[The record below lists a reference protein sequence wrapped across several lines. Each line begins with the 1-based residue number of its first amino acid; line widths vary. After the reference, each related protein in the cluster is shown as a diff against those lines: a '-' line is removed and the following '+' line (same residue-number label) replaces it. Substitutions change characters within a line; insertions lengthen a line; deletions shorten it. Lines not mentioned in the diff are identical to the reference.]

1 MNLENHQTQ
10 ILCNRTGKGGKPE
23 HFDNVNHLVITDHC
37 QAVPLNKNTTKP
49 KEDRVSGYVALT
61 RELKGIWKS
70 ATRETW
76 SPASGGWQFPCT
88 ASEKLPTPHA
98 Y

>member
-23 HFDNVNHLVITDHC
+23 RFDNVNHLVITDHC

-70 ATRETW
+70 ATREM
-76 SPASGGWQFPCT
+76 
-88 ASEKLPTPHA
+88 
-98 Y
+98 